1 MGQHLNPK
9 KHCFSTIWNLQLL
22 FRLTLKPLT
31 KNYMQVCSRNTPHL
45 HLTDKYPFGFDFF
58 IDICTTEA
66 STLNQENILQSSFQW
81 LSYSFKLEEPIQY

>member
-1 MGQHLNPK
+1 
-9 KHCFSTIWNLQLL
+9 
-22 FRLTLKPLT
+22 
-31 KNYMQVCSRNTPHL
+31 MQVCSRNTLHL
-45 HLTDKYPFGFDFF
+45 HLTDKYHFGFDFY